1 MAAPRN
7 IEYYISRI
15 AGYSKNTIKLQ
26 PVSQKAP
33 FYAGDVTIFRLPTNA
48 IIDLHTLSLSFDLGI
63 ATTWGTNAN
72 PAGSAT
78 SLGLNPT
85 FFQGPCRAPRYAE
98 ALLRRVDVTAGGV
111 QVGLGSLTDY
121 GSAFSFLAMN
131 TIPKQKHFEMN
142 ALELGGGDKYVSNT
156 YDNNVMYN
164 LFPQNSISENTFVPT
179 QGGNYTTAAY
189 QPYSAPEGSGDANV
203 LLSTFSPQFPSVTAK
218 PADTTTTTYF
228 QRVNATMWLGILGGQ
243 YMRFLDTNLLP
254 DIEIRITWARN
265 NVLLQTPGSASAA
278 MNIYGPNMTMET
290 IGFADNTYESM
301 VEARLSTNDPIVV
314 PFINWASYE
323 TTATCQNAAPP
334 AINKLDGSATGG
346 PLTPAAGAPT
356 IVACDMI
363 NYTAPSGGT
372 TVQQQFTIAT
382 QSLNALYGTLR
393 AGDYDNISGVTAPL
407 ITYFA
412 AEPTNSLYTSNGTGA
427 YLLTS
432 ITGTSAGSY
441 PSGQYQYNGTNVDPG
456 LVPAKRLFNQMY
468 TSYYYR
474 FCGFDSI
481 QPQTGGGLVGDPFD
495 HMILDP
501 SDVQYDGPPTNQ
513 SNTIGAAR
521 YQFTV
526 DSKVYPQFQADVSEC
541 YTLTRN
547 SFDGSGGNRDFVSLF
562 GSLKTWYGNAFSLG
576 VSFEHNSEDAMR
588 DRLVSGLNTNG
599 SNIPITFT
607 ANGVS
612 LPPILINEVG
622 ATVANSPGWA
632 TNTVRPIVFCNM
644 TSTLLIYSGRIISVI
659 N

>member
-33 FYAGDVTIFRLPTNA
+33 FVAGDVTIFRLPTNA
-48 IIDLHTLSLSFDLGI
+48 IVDLHTLSLSFDLGI
-63 ATTWGTNAN
+63 ATTWGTQGANNAIV
-72 PAGSAT
+72 S
-78 SLGLNPT
+78 T
-85 FFQGPCRAPRYAE
+85 FFQGPARAPRYAE
-98 ALLRRVDVTAGGV
+98 SLLRRIDVTAGGV

-131 TIPKQKHFEMN
+131 TIPKQKHCEMN
-142 ALELGGGDKYVSNT
+142 MLELGGGDKYISNS
-156 YDNNVMYN
+156 YDNNVIMN
-164 LFPQNSISENTFVPT
+164 LQAISTSDAMAGLNVENYVVTAPANSAPAT
-179 QGGNYTTAAY
+179 GAATTAQMTTY
-189 QPYSAPEGSGDANV
+189 
-203 LLSTFSPQFPSVTAK
+203 SPQFPANANF
-218 PADTTTTTYF
+218 PAPNSTTTYF
-228 QRVNATMWLGILGGQ
+228 QRVNTTMWLGILGGQ

-265 NVLLQTPGSASAA
+265 NVLLLTPGVASAA
-278 MNIYGPNMTMET
+278 LQVYYPNMTMET

-323 TTATCQNAAPP
+323 TTALVQNAQPSGT
-334 AINKLDGSATGG
+334 NYDN
-346 PLTPAAGAPT
+346 
-356 IVACDMI
+356 I
-363 NYTAPSGGT
+363 NYAAPSGGT

-382 QSLNALYGTLR
+382 QSLNGLFGTLR
-393 AGDYDNISGVTAPL
+393 AGDYDSLGGQAGALIS
-407 ITYFA
+407 YFA
-412 AEPTNSLYTSNGTGA
+412 AEKTTNYYTNNGTG
-427 YLLTS
+427 LEE
-432 ITGTSAGSY
+432 
-441 PSGQYQYNGTNVDPG
+441 GQYTTASVNNVDPG
-456 LVPAKRLFNQMY
+456 LVPARRLFNQMY

-474 FCGFDSI
+474 FCGFDTI
-481 QPQTGGGLVGDPFD
+481 QPQTGGGLVADPFD
-495 HMILDP
+495 HMLIDP
-501 SDVQYDGPPTNQ
+501 SNIGFDGPPT
-513 SNTIGAAR
+513 SISSTIGAAR

-547 SFDGSGGNRDFVSLF
+547 AFDGSGGNRDFVSLF
-562 GSLKTWYGNAFSLG
+562 GSLKTWYGNAFALG
-576 VSFEHNSEDAMR
+576 ISFEHNSEDAMR

-607 ANGVS
+607 ANGIS
-612 LPPILINEVG
+612 LPPILV
-622 ATVANSPGWA
+622 SPGNAPSVAWA
-632 TNTVRPIVFCNM
+632 ATTVRPIVFCNM

>member
-33 FYAGDVTIFRLPTNA
+33 FVAGDVTIFRLPTNA
-48 IIDLHTLSLSFDLGI
+48 IVDLHTLSLSFDLGI
-63 ATTWGTNAN
+63 VTTWGVNQ
-72 PAGSAT
+72 S
-78 SLGLNPT
+78 NPT
-85 FFQGPCRAPRYAE
+85 LCPGFFQGPARAPRYAE
-98 ALLRRVDVTAGGV
+98 ALMRRVDVTAGGV

-131 TIPKQKHFEMN
+131 TIPKQKHLEMN
-142 ALELGGGDKYVSNT
+142 VLELGGGDKYVSNSW
-156 YDNNVMYN
+156 DNNVIMN
-164 LFPQNSISENTFVPT
+164 LQQGSINATAQQFTPQQPYV
-179 QGGNYTTAAY
+179 TTAAVNAAAAGNVNV
-189 QPYSAPEGSGDANV
+189 QATTYSLA
-203 LLSTFSPQFPSVTAK
+203 FPNPGAR
-218 PADTTTTTYF
+218 PADSTPTTYF

-254 DIEIRITWARN
+254 DIEVRITWARN
-265 NVLLQTPGSASAA
+265 NVLLLPPGVQSAA
-278 MNIYGPNMTMET
+278 MQVFYPNMTMET

-323 TTATCQNAAPP
+323 TTALVQNAQP
-334 AINKLDGSATGG
+334 S
-346 PLTPAAGAPT
+346 T
-356 IVACDMI
+356 ISYDNI

-382 QSLNALYGTLR
+382 QSLNGLYGSLR
-393 AGDYDNISGVTAPL
+393 AGDYDSLTGQAAGL
-407 ITYFA
+407 IGYFA
-412 AEPTNSLYTSNGTGA
+412 AEPTSADYTLTGTGTIGNTTNGTASVGV
-427 YLLTS
+427 
-432 ITGTSAGSY
+432 SA
-441 PSGQYQYNGTNVDPG
+441 TTVDPG
-456 LVPAKRLFNQMY
+456 LVPARRLFNQMY

-474 FCGFDSI
+474 FCGFDTI
-481 QPQTGGGLVGDPFD
+481 QPQTGGGLIADPFD
-495 HMILDP
+495 RMITDSSVTSYEAPP
-501 SDVQYDGPPTNQ
+501 SSISTTV
-513 SNTIGAAR
+513 GAAR
-521 YQFTV
+521 FQFTV

-562 GSLKTWYGNAFSLG
+562 GSLKTWYGNAFCLG
-576 VSFEHNSEDAMR
+576 ISFEHNSEDAMR

-612 LPPILINEVG
+612 LPPVLVTNG
-622 ATVANSPGWA
+622 ATPPVPVTSVAWA
-632 TNTVRPIVFCNM
+632 ATTVRPIVFCNM

>member
-1 MAAPRN
+1 MSIVKMAAPRN

-33 FYAGDVTIFRLPTNA
+33 FVAGDVTIFRLPTNA
-48 IIDLHTLSLSFDLGI
+48 IVDLHTLSLSFDLGI
-63 ATTWGTNAN
+63 ATTWATNAAAN
-72 PAGSAT
+72 VT
-78 SLGLNPT
+78 CPT
-85 FFQGPCRAPRYAE
+85 FYQGPARAPRYAE
-98 ALLRRVDVTAGGV
+98 TLLRRVDVTAGGV

-131 TIPKQKHFEMN
+131 TIPKQKHCEMN
-142 ALELGGGDKYVSNT
+142 MLELGGGDKYISNT
-156 YDNNVMYN
+156 YDNNVAYN
-164 LFPQNSISENTFVPT
+164 LQAVSINDLTGNAAQENYVVTAQANTAPAANQPT
-179 QGGNYTTAAY
+179 NAQFT
-189 QPYSAPEGSGDANV
+189 
-203 LLSTFSPQFPSVTAK
+203 TFSPQFPEQVAAPSG
-218 PADTTTTTYF
+218 TTTYF

-243 YMRFLDTNLLP
+243 YMRFLDTNLMP

-265 NVLLQTPGSASAA
+265 NVLLLTPGVQSAA
-278 MNIYGPNMTMET
+278 MQVFYPNMTMET

-323 TTATCQNAAPP
+323 TTALVQNAQPSSPSAVLIT
-334 AINKLDGSATGG
+334 ANGLDN
-346 PLTPAAGAPT
+346 
-356 IVACDMI
+356 I

-382 QSLNALYGTLR
+382 QSLNGLYGTLR
-393 AGDYDNISGVTAPL
+393 AGDYDSLTGQAGALIS
-407 ITYFA
+407 YFA
-412 AEPTNSLYTSNGTGA
+412 AEKTKNIYTANGTG
-427 YLLTS
+427 S
-432 ITGTSAGSY
+432 DE
-441 PSGQYQYNGTNVDPG
+441 QVVGTNTQVDPG
-456 LVPAKRLFNQMY
+456 LVPARRLFNQMY

-474 FCGFDSI
+474 FCGFDTI
-481 QPQTGGGLVGDPFD
+481 QPQTGGGLTADPFD
-495 HMILDP
+495 HMFVDINNTGF
-501 SDVQYDGPPTNQ
+501 DGPPQ
-513 SNTIGAAR
+513 SISNTIGAAR
-521 YQFTV
+521 FQFTV

-562 GSLKTWYGNAFSLG
+562 GSLKTWYGNAFALG
-576 VSFEHNSEDAMR
+576 ISFEHNSEDAMR

-607 ANGVS
+607 ANGIS
-612 LPPILINEVG
+612 LPPVLVTPSAG
-622 ATVANSPGWA
+622 AAPVASCAWA
-632 TNTVRPIVFCNM
+632 ATTVRPIVFCNM

>member
-1 MAAPRN
+1 MSIVKMAAPRN

-33 FYAGDVTIFRLPTNA
+33 FVAGDVTIFRLPTNA
-48 IIDLHTLSLSFDLGI
+48 IVDLHTLSLSFDLGI
-63 ATTWGTNAN
+63 QTTWGNIDQTL
-72 PAGSAT
+72 ST
-78 SLGLNPT
+78 YCPT
-85 FFQGPCRAPRYAE
+85 FLQGPARAPRYSE

-131 TIPKQKHFEMN
+131 TIPKQKHCEMN
-142 ALELGGGDKYVSNT
+142 VLELGGGDKHVSNT
-156 YDNNVMYN
+156 YDNNVLFN
-164 LFPQNSISENTFVPT
+164 LQAQGIVTPQQVFFGPQEPYIQTKANDGTNLANPGLVNTQFT
-179 QGGNYTTAAY
+179 
-189 QPYSAPEGSGDANV
+189 
-203 LLSTFSPQFPSVTAK
+203 TFSKQFPTVTMN
-218 PADTTTTTYF
+218 PTPGTPYTYF

-265 NVLLQTPGSASAA
+265 NVLLQPPNCASAA
-278 MNIYGPNMTMET
+278 MQIYYPNMTMET

-323 TTATCQNAAPP
+323 TTAYCQNATP
-334 AINKLDGSATGG
+334 SAT
-346 PLTPAAGAPT
+346 AN
-356 IVACDMI
+356 DNI
-363 NYTAPSGGT
+363 NYLAPSGGT

-382 QSLNALYGTLR
+382 QSLNGLYGTLR
-393 AGDYDNISGVTAPL
+393 AGDYDSLSGAAGALIS
-407 ITYFA
+407 YFA
-412 AEPTNSLYTSNGTGA
+412 SEETKSYYNAQGVGFEE
-427 YLLTS
+427 
-432 ITGTSAGSY
+432 AGG
-441 PSGQYQYNGTNVDPG
+441 PSTTTVDPG
-456 LVPAKRLFNQMY
+456 LVPARRLFNQMM

-474 FCGFDSI
+474 FCGFDTI
-481 QPQTGGGLVGDPFD
+481 QPQTGGGLVADPFD
-495 HMILDP
+495 HMFLDP
-501 SDVQYDGPPTNQ
+501 SNTNFDGPPT
-513 SNTIGAAR
+513 SISSTIGAAR

-562 GSLKTWYGNAFSLG
+562 GSLKTWYGNAFALG

-612 LPPILINEVG
+612 LPPITVNPG
-622 ATVANSPGWA
+622 AANSVAWA
-632 TNTVRPIVFCNM
+632 ATTVRPIVFCCM